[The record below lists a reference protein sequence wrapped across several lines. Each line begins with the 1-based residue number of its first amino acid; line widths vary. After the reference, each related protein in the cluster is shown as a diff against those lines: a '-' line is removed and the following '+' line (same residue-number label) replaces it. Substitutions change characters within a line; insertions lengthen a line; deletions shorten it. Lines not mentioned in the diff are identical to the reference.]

1 MLAGGWHRAVRIRW
15 RTVMLSRLIRRA
27 AVASGVQEGEYM
39 GLIAHRR
46 AVLRGLAAGLAAA
59 SFGALPAFAQPRPV
73 PDAVTTIDVP
83 NVGPMQV
90 LTYKAQFVSADP
102 ATRRVVLQGSWGK
115 RWSVL
120 VPAMMGDVMSLA
132 NSRSLVIRVLP
143 GTATYLGKA
152 TQGRPGEVFAEVA
165 LNAGLPGWP
174 QDFGMRE
181 VTITTIMVNLDKA
194 NGTITFEGA
203 DGFLRTVKADPKV
216 LADSQGVDIGDLCQ
230 IRYYEGIT
238 INAVN

>member
-1 MLAGGWHRAVRIRW
+1 MLAGGWHRAVRIRR

-46 AVLRGLAAGLAAA
+46 AVLRGFAAGLAAA

-90 LTYKAQFVSADP
+90 LIYKAQFVSADP

-194 NGTITFEGA
+194 NGTITFEA
-203 DGFLRTVKADPKV
+203 PMASCAR
-216 LADSQGVDIGDLCQ
+216 
-230 IRYYEGIT
+230 
-238 INAVN
+238 

>member
-1 MLAGGWHRAVRIRW
+1 MAFGH
-15 RTVMLSRLIRRA
+15 
-27 AVASGVQEGEYM
+27 SGVS
-39 GLIAHRR
+39 RR
-46 AVLRGLAAGLAAA
+46 AVIAGLAAA
-59 SFGALPAFAQPRPV
+59 SLAGILPASAQQARPV
-73 PDAVTTIDVP
+73 PDSVTTIDIP

-102 ATRRVVLQGSWGK
+102 ATRRVVLQGAWGK

-120 VPAMMGDVMSLA
+120 VPPMMGDVMSLA

-174 QDFGMRE
+174 QDFGVRE
-181 VTITTIMVNLDKA
+181 VTITTILANLDRTA
-194 NGTITFEGA
+194 GTITFEGA
-203 DGFLRTVKADPKV
+203 DGFVRTVKAEPKV
-216 LADSQGVDIGDLCQ
+216 LADLQGVELGDLCQ
-230 IRYYEGIT
+230 IKYFEGIT